1 MSPAAA
7 SERRRPRAARR
18 RPRAARRLARE
29 VLLAHRLDAGAQ
41 PVGLALELVQ
51 AAAVVAGQ
59 ALGGGALD
67 GQAGELLADGV
78 GAALDLLDALQR
90 GGELGAGGLALTLAV
105 ALEAL
110 ERRGELLL
118 GGLRLLLVLG
128 AQRLE
133 LGGDVG
139 AGEAGF
145 EAAGGLGD
153 RLDGARLGGGDG
165 LGQAAVGQ
173 RLGGRAVALQLIEAG
188 GQARVGG
195 LGGSRARSRR
205 SGRAPGAPG
214 GRAARGGRARTGR
227 SAARAGC
234 RRAARRPGAGLGG
247 ALLGVAA
254 GLVELGGQAAGDAL
268 ELVDALDG
276 AEQARDD
283 RGGVVEVAEV
293 ALDARVGVREALLGL
308 GVLRGALG
316 LAAGQLLL
324 DPRGRLQRAEDD
336 ERAGGA
342 PALPR
347 LRVGLDRG
355 LQRADDDRVLLA
367 HAQQHQ
373 VQRQLEGQV
382 LEEEREVEALVEL
395 DRDED
400 GLHRELAAVAAAAD
414 RARRCPGPAA
424 ARRGRGTRAR
434 PGRRAGSC
442 RRSASR
448 RSSA

>member
-1 MSPAAA
+1 M
-7 SERRRPRAARR
+7 
-18 RPRAARRLARE
+18 
-29 VLLAHRLDAGAQ
+29 
-41 PVGLALELVQ
+41 
-51 AAAVVAGQ
+51 
-59 ALGGGALD
+59 
-67 GQAGELLADGV
+67 
-78 GAALDLLDALQR
+78 
-90 GGELGAGGLALTLAV
+90 
-105 ALEAL
+105 
-110 ERRGELLL
+110 
-118 GGLRLLLVLG
+118 RLLLVLG

-139 AGEAGF
+139 AGEAGL

-165 LGQAAVGQ
+165 LGQAAVGE
-173 RLGGRAVALQLIEAG
+173 RLGGRAVALELIEAG
-188 GQARVGG
+188 GQARGSGLDGGERGAVG
-195 LGGSRARSRR
+195 LGALEALEAGELLVAVELGRDALQRALDV
-205 SGRAPGAPG
+205 GAQRVG
-214 GRAARGGRARTGR
+214 LAL
-227 SAARAGC
+227 
-234 RRAARRPGAGLGG
+234 GLGG

-293 ALDARVGVREALLGL
+293 ALDARVGVRQALLGL

-324 DPRGRLQRAEDD
+324 DPRGGLERAEDD

-347 LRVGLDRG
+347 LRLGLDRG

-400 GLHRELAAVAAAAD
+400 RLHRELAAVAAATDELD
-414 RARRCPGPAA
+414 RARDPRRLAEVEELAPGLAGGRDGAA
-424 ARRGRGTRAR
+424 DQRREEVLGEDRVRRLVEEQLGRLGPLRDR
-434 PGRRAGSC
+434 PLAVREDEVAVDDLAQDAVERVHGPCRFRHHGVDRVGRRVGQGVHRGGLRCVRVGAGSPL
-442 RRSASR
+442 
-448 RSSA
+448 